1 MTPERNAGERGAA
14 GPLERFWLADV
25 LWRLGGVQFGDFS
38 LGRTVRHSP
47 VYVNP
52 KLIIARPA
60 ALARVASLIE
70 EELRMAMAMRKH
82 PVASFD
88 LIAGV
93 PIGGLH
99 VATALALQMRTPLLY
114 ARPDGN
120 TEEGRPHIEGIYR
133 PGQIALVVDDLATGG
148 GSLVETVS
156 RLRRAGIH
164 VRDALVLI
172 DREQGAH
179 RRLEGIGVRLHA
191 ILTVEVLLNYLHS
204 TQRIPDE
211 DYRRAMRYL
220 MQEGEARSEFD

>member
-1 MTPERNAGERGAA
+1 MTGGREPDERAPDERVTDDPSG
-14 GPLERFWLADV
+14 RFWLADV

-99 VATALALQMRTPLLY
+99 IATALALQMRTPLLY

-120 TEEGRPHIEGIYR
+120 TEEE
-133 PGQIALVVDDLATGG
+133 AL
-148 GSLVETVS
+148 ETV
-156 RLRRAGIH
+156 RTHG
-164 VRDALVLI
+164 D
-172 DREQGAH
+172 
-179 RRLEGIGVRLHA
+179 
-191 ILTVEVLLNYLHS
+191 T
-204 TQRIPDE
+204 TQ
-211 DYRRAMRYL
+211 
-220 MQEGEARSEFD
+220 